1 MEQIKV
7 VAAIIRQNGRV
18 LLARRAKHKHQ
29 GGLWEF
35 PGGKIE
41 QGETPEQALK
51 RELKEELDID
61 VTQLN
66 PIFQTSHQY
75 PEYGVHLDIWE
86 VNRFDGEARGAEGQE
101 ITWVLPKNL
110 LQYEFPEANKSIVT
124 AARLSNRYLIT
135 PDNLDRQEIIEGLR
149 IALDEGIKLI
159 CLRAPNFFD
168 PDYRDL
174 AIDAVGV
181 CAGRADL
188 LVKGAFEWLGD
199 FPMAGWHVTAE
210 QLRKLAD
217 KGRPLPA
224 NRWLAASCHNAEEL
238 ALAKQFGADFVTLSP
253 IQQTAT
259 HPDAKPLGWE
269 EASKLIANFD
279 RPVYL
284 LGGLTGQDVPK
295 AQSVGA
301 QGIAAIRGLW
311 PYELD

>member
-41 QGETPEQALK
+41 AGESAEQALK
-51 RELKEELDID
+51 RELKEELAIE
-61 VTQLN
+61 VTKLN
-66 PIFQTSHQY
+66 PVFQTSHQY

-86 VNRFDGEARGAEGQE
+86 VTAFEGEAGGAEGQE
-101 ITWVLPKNL
+101 VIWVQPKNL
-110 LQYEFPEANKSIVT
+110 LQYDFPAANKAIIT

-135 PDNLDRQEIIEGLR
+135 PENLDRAEIIEGIR

-159 CLRAPNFFD
+159 CLRAPHFFD

-199 FPMAGWHVTAE
+199 FPSAGWHVTAE

-224 NRWLAASCHNAEEL
+224 NRWLAASCHNEQEL
-238 ALAKQFGADFVTLSP
+238 ALAKKMGVDFVTLSP
-253 IQQTAT
+253 VQKTAT
-259 HPDAKPLGWE
+259 HPDVEPLGWE
-269 EASKLIANFD
+269 RAKQLIADFD
-279 RPVYL
+279 RPVFV
-284 LGGLTGQDVPK
+284 LGGLTGQDVPT
-295 AQSVGA
+295 AQQAGA
-301 QGIAAIRGLW
+301 QGVAAIRGLW